1 MDEFAAGAIDWYEID
16 HLFVAL
22 AVAALVITTVIN
34 AQMAAVN
41 LTRADVCAPT

>member
-1 MDEFAAGAIDWYEID
+1 MNFAADAIDWYEID
-16 HLFVAL
+16 HFSVAL